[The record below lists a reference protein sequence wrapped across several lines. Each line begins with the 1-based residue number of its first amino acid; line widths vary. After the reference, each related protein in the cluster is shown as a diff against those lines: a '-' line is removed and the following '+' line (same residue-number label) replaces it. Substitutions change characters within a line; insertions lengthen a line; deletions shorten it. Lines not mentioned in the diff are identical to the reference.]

1 MSGSNQPD
9 WDIDELKERIR
20 EQASSMRERAA
31 SATPLPPDG
40 SSIWSFN
47 WLEVKSRL
55 KIASGLAQ
63 LGAVP
68 LLPRFHGIKRR
79 LALAASRVIL
89 YLTRFL
95 TTRQTDFNTCAL
107 DALRG
112 MGEALHAVETRV
124 VQQQEQIRL
133 LEAAVSQ
140 LQLRVASA
148 GPIRRSELERKAS

>member
-1 MSGSNQPD
+1 MSGTNQPD
-9 WDIDELKERIR
+9 LDLDELKARIR
-20 EQASSMRERAA
+20 EQAASMRERAA
-31 SATPLPPDG
+31 AATPLPPDG

-55 KIASGLAQ
+55 KIAAGLAQ
-63 LGAVP
+63 LGVMP
-68 LLPRFHGIKRR
+68 LLPRFHGLKRR
-79 LALAASRVIL
+79 LALAASRIIL

-95 TTRQTDFNTCAL
+95 TTRQSDFNVCTL

-112 MGEALHAVETRV
+112 MGEALHAIETRL

-133 LEAAVSQ
+133 LEATITQ
-140 LQLRVASA
+140 LQLRVASI

>member
-1 MSGSNQPD
+1 MNNSNPPD
-9 WDIDELKERIR
+9 LDLDELKERIR
-20 EQASSMRERAA
+20 EQAAGMRERAA

-40 SSIWSFN
+40 SSVWSFN

-55 KIASGLAQ
+55 KIAAGLAQ

-79 LALAASRVIL
+79 VALAASRVIL

-95 TTRQTDFNTCAL
+95 TTRQSDFNVCAL

-133 LEAAVSQ
+133 LEATICQ
-140 LQLRVASA
+140 LQLRLA
-148 GPIRRSELERKAS
+148 GGTTRRGELDRKAS

>member
-1 MSGSNQPD
+1 MNNANQPD
-9 WDIDELKERIR
+9 LDLNELKERIR
-20 EQASSMRERAA
+20 EQAAGMRERAA

-40 SSIWSFN
+40 SSVWSFN

-55 KIASGLAQ
+55 KIAAGLAQ
-63 LGAVP
+63 LGAAP

-79 LALAASRVIL
+79 LALLASRVIL

-95 TTRQTDFNTCAL
+95 TTRQSDFNVCVL

-112 MGEALHAVETRV
+112 MGEALHAAETRV

-133 LEAAVSQ
+133 LEATICQ
-140 LQLRVASA
+140 LQLRLGGGA
-148 GPIRRSELERKAS
+148 IRRTELERKAS

>member
-1 MSGSNQPD
+1 MSSRNQPD
-9 WDIDELKERIR
+9 LDLEELKARIR
-20 EQASSMRERAA
+20 EQAASMRERAA

-55 KIASGLAQ
+55 KIAAGLAQ

-68 LLPRFHGIKRR
+68 LLPRFHGLKRR

-95 TTRQTDFNTCAL
+95 TTRQTDFNVCTL
-107 DALRG
+107 DAIRG
-112 MGEALHAVETRV
+112 IGEALHAIETRV
-124 VQQQEQIRL
+124 VEQQEQIRL
-133 LEAAVSQ
+133 LEATVHQ
-140 LQLRVASA
+140 LQLRLTGISTT
-148 GPIRRSELERKAS
+148 RRSELERKAS

>member
-1 MSGSNQPD
+1 MSGTNQPD
-9 WDIDELKERIR
+9 FNLDELKARIR
-20 EQASSMRERAA
+20 EQAAGMRERAA

-40 SSIWSFN
+40 SSVWSFN

-55 KIASGLAQ
+55 KIAAGLAQ
-63 LGAVP
+63 LGVLP
-68 LLPRFHGIKRR
+68 LLPRFHGLKRR

-95 TTRQTDFNTCAL
+95 TTRQSDFNVCAL

-124 VQQQEQIRL
+124 VEQQERIHL
-133 LEAAVSQ
+133 LEATICQ
-140 LQLRVASA
+140 LQLRIANI
-148 GPIRRSELERKAS
+148 PPTRRSELERKAS

>member
-1 MSGSNQPD
+1 MNNTNQPD
-9 WDIDELKERIR
+9 LDLDELKARIR
-20 EQASSMRERAA
+20 EQAAGMRERAA

-40 SSIWSFN
+40 SSVWSFN

-55 KIASGLAQ
+55 KIAAGLAQ
-63 LGAVP
+63 MGAVP
-68 LLPRFHGIKRR
+68 LLPRFHGIQRR
-79 LALAASRVIL
+79 VALTASRVIL

-95 TTRQTDFNTCAL
+95 TTRQSDFNVCAL

-133 LEAAVSQ
+133 LEATICQ
-140 LQLRVASA
+140 LQLRLT
-148 GPIRRSELERKAS
+148 GNTTRRAELERKAS